1 MSLRPADL
9 SGVLSQTSN
18 VERASQTVAS
28 QARAHQDVVAQQ
40 MIQQTDTAQSQVQ
53 GTPPAEGNTI
63 RDSEGGGGGG
73 GGGGGRRRKAP
84 APENA
89 PEEAKTLQRPRGKKS
104 ARIDFRA

>member
-9 SGVLSQTSN
+9 SGVLTQTNN

-28 QARAHQDVVAQQ
+28 QARAHQDAVAQQ
-40 MIQQTDTAQSQVQ
+40 AIQKSDAAQSQVQ

-73 GGGGGRRRKAP
+73 GGGGGRRRKS
-84 APENA
+84 PENA
-89 PEEAKTLQRPRGKKS
+89 PEEAKTLKRPRGKKS